1 MKTDSSVLKV
11 AIVTGAAQGIGRAIA
26 RRLARDG
33 FAVAIVDINADA
45 LDEVKKEIEGLG
57 AKALALKADLT
68 KVDEIQKVIDRSAE
82 WGQLTVLVNNAGRV
96 IITPFL
102 EITEHEWDAIMTLNL
117 KTVFFATQFA
127 ARHMQAGARIVNLS
141 SISGRSGRSDQA
153 HYAAA
158 KCAVISITQSA
169 ALAFASQGITINAVC
184 PGVVDTPMTTGI
196 HKIRAGT
203 LGITPEESLARMV
216 AKIPI
221 GRLETTDDVA
231 GVISFLC
238 STDAAYIT
246 GQSLNVDGGMEMN

>member
-1 MKTDSSVLKV
+1 MKSEPSEKV
-11 AIVTGAAQGIGRAIA
+11 AIVTGAGQGIGRSVAL
-26 RRLARDG
+26 RLAKDG
-33 FAVAIVDINADA
+33 FSVAIVDINADA
-45 LDEVKKEIEGLG
+45 LEKVKKEIESLG
-57 AKALALKADLT
+57 AEALALKADLT
-68 KVDEIQKVIDRSAE
+68 KLDEIQRVVERAAE

-102 EITEHEWDAIMTLNL
+102 DITGEEWDTIMTLNL

-127 ARHMQAGARIVNLS
+127 ARHMQAGARVVNLS

-158 KCAVISITQSA
+158 KCAVISLTQSA
-169 ALAFASQGITINAVC
+169 ALAFAAQGITINAVC

-196 HKIRAGT
+196 HEIRAGA
-203 LGITPEESLARMV
+203 LGITPAESLARMV
-216 AKIPI
+216 AKIPL

-238 STDAAYIT
+238 SPDAAYIT